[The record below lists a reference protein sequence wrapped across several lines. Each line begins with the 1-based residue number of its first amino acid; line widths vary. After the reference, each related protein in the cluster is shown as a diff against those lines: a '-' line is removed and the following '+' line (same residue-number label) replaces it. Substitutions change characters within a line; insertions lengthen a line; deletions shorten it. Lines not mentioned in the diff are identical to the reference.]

1 MRIDKSYSCFKA
13 YDIRGEINVEINED
27 IAFRI
32 GYATAKKLKA
42 KKVVVGYDARES
54 SPKLSNSV
62 IKGIREYGADVLN
75 LGLVGTEEVYY
86 AVANFAADAGIE
98 VTASHNPIN
107 YNGMK
112 IVRSGSQPLT
122 MDEFAGIKLL
132 VEKNNFKKIKHR
144 GKVEN
149 FRIEARAAYVRKIL
163 SFVSLKNLKPLKIV
177 LNSGNGA
184 AGPVVDKLENCLN
197 NKCVYTD
204 FIRVHHEPDPTFPN
218 GIPNP
223 LLEENRASTSEA
235 VKKVDADFGVAFDGD
250 FDRCFF
256 FDNLGHFIPSEYIVG
271 LLAEVFLN
279 KEKSATII
287 HDPRVIFNTLNIVNA
302 CGGNAVSSKTGHAF
316 IKTEMRAQNAVYGG
330 EMSAH
335 HYFRDFNYCDSGMIP
350 WLLVWE
356 LLSMKDISLSE
367 LIKSRKKKFPSSGE
381 MNFKVANPQECLQKI
396 EEIYAPIAS
405 SLEKKDG
412 LSASFDSWRFNIR
425 RSNTEPLVRLNV
437 EAKENEE
444 LLFKKTLELSHLISK
459 LSCEF

>member
-54 SPKLSNSV
+54 SPKLSNSA
-62 IKGIREYGADVLN
+62 IKGIQAYGADVLN
-75 LGLVGTEEVYY
+75 LGLVGTEEVYH
-86 AVANFAADAGIE
+86 AVANFNADAGIE

-112 IVRSGSQPLT
+112 IVKSGSQPLT
-122 MDEFAGIKLL
+122 MDEFTGIQLL

-144 GKVEN
+144 GKVAN

-223 LLEENRASTSEA
+223 LLEENRVSTSEA

-271 LLAEVFLN
+271 MLAEVFLN

-381 MNFKVANPQECLQKI
+381 INFNVTDPEKYLKKI
-396 EEIYAPIAS
+396 DKNYS
-405 SLEKKDG
+405 SSAQSVDRRDG
-412 LSASFDSWRFNIR
+412 ISLSFGNWRFNVR
-425 RSNTEPLVRLNV
+425 LSNTEGLLRLNV
-437 EAKENEE
+437 ETKQDEVLLIEKTQE
-444 LLFKKTLELSHLISK
+444 LTSLI
-459 LSCEF
+459 LTG